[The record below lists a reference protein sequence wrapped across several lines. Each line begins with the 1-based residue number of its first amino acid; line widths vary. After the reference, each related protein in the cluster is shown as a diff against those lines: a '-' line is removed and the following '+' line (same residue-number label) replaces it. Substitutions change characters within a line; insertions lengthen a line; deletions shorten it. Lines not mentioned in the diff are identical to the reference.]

1 MQRQAT
7 LLLDFMA
14 GNTDVAAHQST
25 GHARGWRRNSR
36 EQRAVA
42 TYFHLVTTEIG
53 WGQAHGILQIAVV
66 WESWKLDMNPDRTTD
81 MRRLLQRERGHF
93 KAEMHLDSGAAPALV
108 HYAQRRGSV
117 FWCLLRHLEVDLALL
132 DI

>member
-1 MQRQAT
+1 MDAVKIDDILRLQ
-7 LLLDFMA
+7 DF
-14 GNTDVAAHQST
+14 GLELSLIH
-25 GHARGWRRNSR
+25 
-36 EQRAVA
+36 
-42 TYFHLVTTEIG
+42 I
-53 WGQAHGILQIAVV
+53 
-66 WESWKLDMNPDRTTD
+66 
-81 MRRLLQRERGHF
+81 F